1 MTDESGRILNVSD
14 AEFAELRH
22 FDKHSVKNLRK
33 RGPSGKYLGDFLQIL
48 LGLYFE
54 WKI

>member
-14 AEFAELRH
+14 AEFVELRH
-22 FDKHSVKNLRK
+22 FDKHSVKNLR